1 MHLELW
7 LAEGAIAIT
16 IADRA
21 DEAAVVEAV
30 VAEAVMDFAAMHF
43 EAMDFAVMDF
53 AVMVLGAAAVVVML
67 LGVLMALGSVKVLG

>member
-43 EAMDFAVMDF
+43 EAMDFAVM
-53 AVMVLGAAAVVVML
+53 VLGAAAVVVML